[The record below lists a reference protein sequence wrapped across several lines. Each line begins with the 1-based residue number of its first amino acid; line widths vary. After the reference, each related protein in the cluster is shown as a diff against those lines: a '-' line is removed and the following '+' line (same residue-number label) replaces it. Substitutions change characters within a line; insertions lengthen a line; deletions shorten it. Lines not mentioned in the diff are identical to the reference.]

1 MVEYPGV
8 MGNQDSVTVAWDH
21 RLKASDTIIP
31 TVRVRLKVVAI
42 FCSKVLNSKS
52 NDIRITDKKMVKLS
66 STFKDG
72 EMAYPQ

>member
-8 MGNQDSVTVAWDH
+8 MGNQDHSVTAAWDH

-31 TVRVRLKVVAI
+31 TVRVRVKVVAS

-52 NDIRITDKKMVKLS
+52 NDLRITDKKKR
-66 STFKDG
+66 
-72 EMAYPQ
+72 